1 MINCFIAVSK
11 RNNLDHGDDIGL
23 GAYISDTDP
32 ALGTQVVVH
41 RFM

>member
-23 GAYISDTDP
+23 GPISVTRIQHWVP
-32 ALGTQVVVH
+32 
-41 RFM
+41 R

>member
-23 GAYISDTDP
+23 SDTYQ
-32 ALGTQVVVH
+32 ALGTQVGP
-41 RFM
+41 